1 MSLGYSVAGG
11 SFRLSFSKEPAPE
24 LGQRAELPPPQETAA
39 PGRTYDVIIFGAT
52 GFTGRLMVEHLDALI
67 ASKQAQVHT
76 WALVGRN
83 RQRLEAV
90 AAQCRAAP
98 AILLAEGDLEKVTQQ
113 ATVVISAA
121 GPYAVCG
128 EAVVRACVSSKTH
141 YVDVAGETV
150 WMHDMLQRYHEEAKS
165 KGVVLVNACAQVCAI
180 DDINCYL
187 LAQRLGPLKHFREY
201 FFSYGGTTGGTFLA
215 GALNMEGMTD
225 ERFQVFTDPFSLGGR
240 PVAGATLEDQD
251 CSAATQDPVYPAL
264 WLFPAYNGH
273 TGGRILRRS
282 GHLFQQN
289 SGGPSYGSK
298 PSVLIRDAVTNRK
311 QAEAAAAAMA
321 PPKSAEAAKAAAGLM
336 KQQVE
341 QGLVPK
347 PGDGPPPETRALYF
361 SEVFAVAEAE
371 DGRWAHVHYTGPEAY
386 EVTAMAAVT
395 GAIVIL
401 EELPQVQR
409 QSGLVTPAYAFHNT
423 SFVQRLQQTA
433 FAAGKG
439 QKMNFRLSDGKPSE
453 ETLRDAIMRKTKGAA
468 QGQEK
473 IFSGKVSAWVTPA

>member
-1 MSLGYSVAGG
+1 
-11 SFRLSFSKEPAPE
+11 
-24 LGQRAELPPPQETAA
+24 
-39 PGRTYDVIIFGAT
+39 
-52 GFTGRLMVEHLDALI
+52 MVEHLDALI
-67 ASKQAQVHT
+67 ASKQVQVHT

-150 WMHDMLQRYHEEAKS
+150 WMHDMLQRMGSQIDLFFRCYHEEAKS

-215 GALNMEGMTD
+215 GALNMEGMTN

-240 PVAGATLEDQD
+240 PVAGATPEDQD

-298 PSVLIRDAVTNRK
+298 PCVLIRDAVTNRK

-321 PPKSAEAAKAAAGLM
+321 PPKSAEAAKAAA
-336 KQQVE
+336 
-341 QGLVPK
+341 
-347 PGDGPPPETRALYF
+347 DF
-361 SEVFAVAEAE
+361 S
-371 DGRWAHVHYTGPEAY
+371 DTGAIDFCGSA
-386 EVTAMAAVT
+386 AMAAPRSLLLTAAVLCSA
-395 GAIVIL
+395 GFCAFVAAPRPAAAAH
-401 EELPQVQR
+401 PQVSAQTAAV
-409 QSGLVTPAYAFHNT
+409 SAMALVTPQAAHAADGVWIPAL
-423 SFVQRLQQTA
+423 SA
-433 FAAGKG
+433 IGAGFAIGLAAIGSGVG
-439 QKMNFRLSDGKPSE
+439 QGIASGRCIDGISRQPE
-453 ETLRDAIMRKTKGAA
+453 VGVIA
-468 QGQEK
+468 
-473 IFSGKVSAWVTPA
+473 